1 MTYRGTVRQG
11 VVVLESGAALP
22 EGADVTVTVTEVV
35 EPPGHAEPAQT
46 LGGWLM
52 RYAGAVKGLPSDLAR
67 NHDHYIHG
75 TPRHH
80 GNCLRSLW
88 FTSLCGRRVSV

>member
-11 VVVLESGAALP
+11 VVVLEPGAAPP
-22 EGADVTVTVTEVV
+22 EGADVTVTEVV
-35 EPPGHAEPAQT
+35 RPSAAVNPTQTPGA
-46 LGGWLM
+46 WLM

-75 TPRHH
+75 TPRK
-80 GNCLRSLW
+80 
-88 FTSLCGRRVSV
+88 